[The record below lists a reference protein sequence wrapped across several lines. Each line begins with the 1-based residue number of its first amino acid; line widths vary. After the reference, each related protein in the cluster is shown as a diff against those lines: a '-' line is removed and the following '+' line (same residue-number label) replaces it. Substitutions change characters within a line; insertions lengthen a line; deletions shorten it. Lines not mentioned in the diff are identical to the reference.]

1 MIPMRNKKFWEIRN
15 SAEDSDTVDLM
26 FYGDIE
32 SDGRYIPGNNSSTSF
47 AEDLDACE
55 GKNIN
60 LRINSPGGNVFEAQA
75 IYNLLKAYKGKV
87 TAHIDGLCA
96 SAATV
101 VACAA
106 ESIIMPA
113 NSLFMIHNPACYI
126 DEVAE
131 ADELRKTADMLD
143 NTKSAIV
150 NVYLARTKGKLTE
163 EEIRS
168 MMDGETWMTSDEAL
182 KKGFV
187 DEVDNFGVDATLDK
201 GVVVVNGI
209 SMPHI
214 KERQEELVKM
224 MTGKKQVSNVE
235 KNEEKNDVLNQIKDV
250 LAKLGITASAPK
262 ASEPQAATKTAVE
275 DREETR
281 IQALNAL
288 KGDNPFV
295 NALVEA
301 AVENGST
308 AESIKNFVDAVKAVP
323 QAKEKTTVTVD
334 EIKKLITDQLQSG
347 AEGVGAAPQGG
358 AADNASKTKAA
369 VDEIVA
375 IVNEARK

>member
-1 MIPMRNKKFWEIRN
+1 
-15 SAEDSDTVDLM
+15 
-26 FYGDIE
+26 
-32 SDGRYIPGNNSSTSF
+32 
-47 AEDLDACE
+47 
-55 GKNIN
+55 
-60 LRINSPGGNVFEAQA
+60 
-75 IYNLLKAYKGKV
+75 
-87 TAHIDGLCA
+87 
-96 SAATV
+96 
-101 VACAA
+101 
-106 ESIIMPA
+106 
-113 NSLFMIHNPACYI
+113 
-126 DEVAE
+126 
-131 ADELRKTADMLD
+131 
-143 NTKSAIV
+143 
-150 NVYLARTKGKLTE
+150 
-163 EEIRS
+163 
-168 MMDGETWMTSDEAL
+168 MMDGETWMTSKEAL
-182 KKGFV
+182 EKGFV
-187 DEVDNFGVDATLDK
+187 DEVDNFGVDAALDK

-209 SMPHI
+209 SMPQI